1 MRPFKGIICADVS
14 EFESYMPSH
23 AVGSLPANMPA
34 RLEQLA
40 APRDPPAIDQESLSI
55 SGRRAARFFWAFP
68 SWPDLA

>member
-1 MRPFKGIICADVS
+1 
-14 EFESYMPSH
+14 
-23 AVGSLPANMPA
+23 MPA

-55 SGRRAARFFWAFP
+55 SGRRAARFSWAFP